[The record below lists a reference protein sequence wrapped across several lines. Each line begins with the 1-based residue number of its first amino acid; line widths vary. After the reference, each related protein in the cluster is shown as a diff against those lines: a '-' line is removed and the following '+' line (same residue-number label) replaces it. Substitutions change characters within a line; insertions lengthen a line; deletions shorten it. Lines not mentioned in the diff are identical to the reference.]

1 MSTTT
6 YIDQNAHNPTFGYKA
21 ILPVWVI
28 WFFVFTIFSREI
40 GLTTIAGV
48 DYDLFAY
55 NFFILY
61 LLVQLKDFYINQK
74 LIVALVLLVVAGI
87 AAKVILSLEF
97 QPFWK
102 QFIPIT
108 IIYLVSYDAFCRV
121 NYRILFKIY
130 TEIGYY
136 TAIFGIIQILAKLFF
151 GLKLMTD
158 YNQLFVDSIALE
170 PSHYAVIIMPACI
183 YKLYYFRQNKTQ
195 ATVLMIALILTT
207 SSTAYITLLV
217 LLLIIYRRTQILI
230 LLVPLLYFVFNNI
243 LLNVEKFNMRLT
255 GFTSYFETNSFNRV
269 YAATSV
275 SFLSNLEVALYSIKS
290 NPLLGCGLGGHEEM
304 YQKYFEDSSFRFN
317 YMYGMNS
324 ISAHSLLIRILS
336 ETGLIGFGLY
346 LIGLWKS
353 LLLKADDFH
362 RIISI
367 SCLSHFIG
375 KALKLGGYFDYG
387 TPFFAMLLLF
397 NYLDYK
403 NSKNK
408 AGA

>member
-1 MSTTT
+1 MFTTT
-6 YIDQNAHNPTFGYKA
+6 YIEKNDPTLVYKP
-21 ILPVWVI
+21 ILPVWVT
-28 WFFVFTIFSREI
+28 WLFVFTIFSREI
-40 GLTTIAGV
+40 GLTSIGGI

-61 LLVQLKDFYINQK
+61 LLVQLRGFYLNQK
-74 LIVALVLLVVAGI
+74 LIVSLVLLVITGI
-87 AAKVILSLEF
+87 SAKILLSLEF

-121 NYRILFKIY
+121 NYRTLFRIY

-151 GLKLMTD
+151 GIKLMTD
-158 YNQLFVDSIALE
+158 YNQLFVDSIAPE

-183 YKLYYFRQNKTQ
+183 YKLYYFRQNKLQ
-195 ATVLMIALILTT
+195 ASVLIIALILTT

-217 LLLIIYRRTQILI
+217 LLLIIYRRIQILI
-230 LLVPLLYFVFNNI
+230 LLIPVLYFVFNNV

-275 SFLSNLEVALYSIKS
+275 SFLSNLEVALYSIKNS
-290 NPLLGCGLGGHEEM
+290 PLLGCGLGGHEEM
-304 YQKYFEDSSFRFN
+304 YKRYFEDSSFRFN

-324 ISAHSLLIRILS
+324 ISAHSLIIRILS

-346 LIGLWKS
+346 IIGLWKS

-367 SCLSHFIG
+367 ACLSHFVG

-403 NSKNK
+403 NSKKK
-408 AGA
+408 ARA